1 MKSALFGSSVIALAA
16 ALAAPALAQQAA
28 PSAEAPTAEVIV
40 TGTRQTGV
48 KAVDSPAPIQLV
60 GSAAL
65 ARVGQPDLMQA
76 LAQSLPSFNAQQYG
90 ADTAALTLSAALR
103 GLNPNQTLVL
113 VNGKRRNGTANLQVD
128 VGSPFQGAA
137 ATDLSFIP
145 VDAIDHIEVLQDGA
159 AAQYGSD
166 AIAGVVNIIL
176 KKKNHG
182 GDLSVTG
189 GQYYE
194 GDGDT
199 AAWNLNKGFDL
210 GGKGFFNFTAEE
222 KVHSFS
228 RQGTYDQRFSDP
240 SGALL
245 PGAFNQPVDSSSAVN
260 DAYDHAHVPGA
271 SSYPKM
277 NNIYGDPEY
286 QLYNVMYNAGYDITP
301 DIEVYTFG
309 SYGHRAASGYENYRS
324 PAKVTGCTATVS
336 ATGAL
341 IPGTF
346 NSAPDTDPGACAT
359 GTKVFPLTAGFS
371 PREKFIE
378 DEYSFTGGFKGT
390 ELGWKWDLSTTYGK
404 DLDDIYTI
412 NSANAELFAALQSVA
427 TSPIAAADV
436 QRNFY
441 DGAFAFTEWTNN
453 LDVSRDFN
461 TGYLASPLNVAFG
474 AEVRHETF
482 SIAAGEPD
490 SYFGGVG
497 AQSFSGY
504 SPLDAG
510 GHARTAYA
518 GYIDLAADIITGL
531 HVDLAGRAEHYSDF
545 GSVQIGKLTARYD
558 FNPMIAI
565 RGTVSTGFRAPT
577 LQEEFYE
584 GINVSPSFIEG
595 QLPPNSAAAALAGF
609 HNLRPETSHNYSIGF
624 VAHPINQMTL
634 SADFYEIDI
643 SKRIVGS
650 GFLLGVEGT
659 TTVSPAILQ
668 ALAATGTNTAGVTYA
683 GIQLFTNGVTTQT
696 RGAEVVA
703 TYASDFGDMGHV
715 DWSAGFNY
723 NKTTIKKVAPLPAVD
738 TFVNA
743 DIVQNAL
750 LSPFATSALTD
761 ATPRYKIVLAAYWA
775 KAQWAVNLRE
785 EIYGPVSQWLSPNQ
799 SGAGANATDVKEDVT
814 AVTDLD
820 VSYKVNSH
828 IKLQAGANNLF
839 DQKPASVPNYTSG
852 GHAAPVDGNN
862 VFGEPIQFSPI
873 GINGG
878 YYYGRVTYSF

>member
-1 MKSALFGSSVIALAA
+1 MKSVLLSTSIIALAT
-16 ALAAPALAQQAA
+16 ALAAPALAQTAPAAA
-28 PSAEAPTAEVIV
+28 PAAGAEGASAEVIV

-65 ARVGQPDLMQA
+65 QRVGQPDLMQA

-113 VNGKRRNGTANLQVD
+113 VDGKRRNGTANLQVD
-128 VGSPFQGAA
+128 GGSPFQGAA

-176 KKKNHG
+176 KKKDHG
-182 GDLSVTG
+182 GDISVTG
-189 GQYYE
+189 GQYFE

-199 AAWNLNKGFDL
+199 AAWNVNKGFNIGD
-210 GGKGFFNFTAEE
+210 KGFFNVTAEE

-228 RQGTYDQRFSDP
+228 RQGTYDQRLQTP

-245 PGAFNQPVDSSSAVN
+245 PGTN
-260 DAYDHAHVPGA
+260 PGVTGA
-271 SSYPKM
+271 PGYPYV
-277 NNIYGDPEY
+277 NNIYGDPQY

-301 DIEVYTFG
+301 DLEVYSFG
-309 SYGHRAASGYENYRS
+309 SYGHRTASGFENYRV
-324 PAKVTGCTATVS
+324 P
-336 ATGAL
+336 
-341 IPGTF
+341 
-346 NSAPDTDPGACAT
+346 
-359 GTKVFPLTAGFS
+359 TKVQGCEGTPAAPGDLATCAPGSVVTPFPNGFD
-371 PREKFIE
+371 PREKFTE
-378 DEYSFTGGFKGT
+378 DEYSFTAGVKGQDVGFN
-390 ELGWKWDLSTTYGK
+390 WDLSTTYGK
-404 DLDDIYTI
+404 DLDDVYTI
-412 NSANAELFAALQSVA
+412 NSANAQLFQALQSI
-427 TSPIAAADV
+427 SPTPIDP

-441 DGAFAFTEWTNN
+441 DGAFTATEWTTN
-453 LDVSRDFN
+453 LDVNRDFN
-461 TGYLASPLNVAFG
+461 TGILASPLNIAVG
-474 AEVRHETF
+474 GEMRHETF
-482 SIAAGEPD
+482 AIDAGDPA

-510 GHARTAYA
+510 GHDRQSYA

-545 GSVQIGKLTARYD
+545 GNAQVGKLTARYD

-577 LQEEFYE
+577 LQEEYYE
-584 GINVSPSFIEG
+584 GINVSPSFIQG

-609 HNLRPETSHNYSIGF
+609 QPLKPESSHNYSFGF
-624 VAHPINQMTL
+624 VAHPINKMTF

-650 GFLLGVEGT
+650 GFLLGVQGT

-683 GIQLFTNGVTTQT
+683 GIQLFTNGVSTQT

-703 TYASDFGDMGHV
+703 TYSSDFGEWGHV
-715 DWSAGFNY
+715 DWSGGFNY
-723 NKTTIKKVAPLPAVD
+723 NKTTIQKIAGLPAID
-738 TFVNA
+738 TFVGGG
-743 DIVQNAL
+743 IVQNAL
-750 LSPFATSALTD
+750 LSPSATSALTS
-761 ATPRYKIVLAAYWA
+761 ATPRYKFVYAAYWT
-775 KAQWAVNLRE
+775 KDKWAVNLRE
-785 EIYGPVSQWLSPNQ
+785 EIYGPVSQWLSPNA
-799 SGAGANATDVKEDVT
+799 SGAGANAVDVKEGVT

-820 VSYKVNSH
+820 IAFKLNSH

-839 DQKPASVPNYTSG
+839 DQKPATVANYTSG
-852 GHAAPVDGNN
+852 GHTAPVDGNN

>member
-1 MKSALFGSSVIALAA
+1 MKSALLSSSIIALAT
-16 ALAAPALAQQAA
+16 ALAAPALAQTAPATGADQA
-28 PSAEAPTAEVIV
+28 TTEVIV

-76 LAQSLPSFNAQQYG
+76 LSQSLPSFNAQQYG

-113 VNGKRRNGTANLQVD
+113 VDGKRRNGTANLQVD
-128 VGSPFQGAA
+128 GGSPFQGAA

-176 KKKNHG
+176 KNKSHG

-199 AAWNLNKGFDL
+199 AAWNLNKGFEIGD
-210 GGKGFFNFTAEE
+210 KGFFNFTAEE

-228 RQGTYDQRFSDP
+228 RQGTYDQRVSDT
-240 SGALL
+240 SGNLL
-245 PGAFNQPVDSSSAVN
+245 SGLNAVTAAGVTGAPG
-260 DAYDHAHVPGA
+260 
-271 SSYPKM
+271 YPKM
-277 NNIYGDPEY
+277 NNIYGDPQY
-286 QLYNVMYNAGYDITP
+286 QLWNLMYNSGYDLTP
-301 DIEVYTFG
+301 DIQLYSFG
-309 SYGHRAASGYENYRS
+309 SYGHRSASGFENYRVPS
-324 PAKVTGCTATVS
+324 KVEGCEGTTAAPGDINNCAAANVTV
-336 ATGAL
+336 
-341 IPGTF
+341 P
-346 NSAPDTDPGACAT
+346 
-359 GTKVFPLTAGFS
+359 FPNGFE
-371 PREKFIE
+371 PREKFVE
-378 DEYSFTGGFKGT
+378 DEYSFTAGLKGK
-390 ELGWKWDLSTTYGK
+390 EMGWNWDLSTTYGK
-404 DLDDIYTI
+404 DLDDVYTI
-412 NSANAELFAALQSVA
+412 NSANAQLYQALQSI
-427 TSPIAAADV
+427 SPTPITAANT

-441 DGAFAFTEWTNN
+441 DGSFAYTEWTNN
-453 LDVSRDFN
+453 LGIDRDFN
-461 TGYLASPLNVAFG
+461 TGFLASPLNVAFG
-474 AEVRHETF
+474 GEVRHETF
-482 SIAAGEPD
+482 SIGAGEPD

-510 GHARTAYA
+510 SHGRTAYA
-518 GYIDLAADIITGL
+518 GYIDLAADLITGL

-584 GINVSPSFIEG
+584 GINVSPSFIQG
-595 QLPPNSAAAALAGF
+595 QLPPNSSAAAIAGF
-609 HNLRPETSHNYSIGF
+609 HNLKPETSHNYSIGL
-624 VAHPINQMTL
+624 VAHPIDRMTL

-650 GFLLGVEGT
+650 GFLLGVQGA

-696 RGAEVVA
+696 RGAEFVA
-703 TYASDFGDMGHV
+703 TYSSDFGDMGHV

-723 NKTTIKKVAPLPAVD
+723 NKTTIEKIAPLPAVD

-743 DIVQNAL
+743 NIVQNAL
-750 LSPFATSALTD
+750 LSPSATSALTD
-761 ATPRYKIVLAAYWA
+761 ATPRYKIVLAGYWTKA
-775 KAQWAVNLRE
+775 KWAVNLRE
-785 EIYGPVSQWLSPNQ
+785 EIYGPVSQWLSPNG
-799 SGAGANATDVKEDVT
+799 SGAGANAVDVKEGVT

-820 VSYKVNSH
+820 ISYKVDSH

-839 DQKPASVPNYTSG
+839 DQKPATVPNYTSG
-852 GHAAPVDGNN
+852 GHSAPVDGNN